1 MNTFTRY
8 TENGIPYLDG
18 RKMEWISM
26 ENKVLIA
33 EDESKLRALV
43 VSYLKKE
50 GFSVVEAANGK
61 EAVDRFSEDK
71 FDLVILDIMMP
82 VKDGLAAC
90 REIRAQSSVPIVM
103 LTARSEEYD
112 ELSGFSCGADEYLT
126 KPFSPAILITRIK
139 SVLKR
144 SRILGEDKMSFNKI
158 ILHKRE
164 RTVRVDETE
173 ILLTPREF
181 DLLYYLMLNKNL
193 VLNREQILE
202 KVWGFDYFGDERT
215 VDTHIKCIRAKL
227 LDCGDCIKTIRKFG
241 YKLTDDK
248 GSDS

>member
-1 MNTFTRY
+1 
-8 TENGIPYLDG
+8 
-18 RKMEWISM
+18 M

-33 EDESKLRALV
+33 EDEAKLRTLV
-43 VSYLKKE
+43 VNYLKKE
-50 GFSVVEAANGK
+50 GFTVVEASNGK
-61 EAVDRFSEDK
+61 EALDRFSEDK

-82 VKDGLAAC
+82 IKDGLQVC
-90 REIRAQSSVPIVM
+90 KEIRSQSAVPVVM

-112 ELSGFSCGADEYLT
+112 ELSGFSCGADEYIT

-144 SRILGEDKMSFNKI
+144 SRILGEDEMQFGDI
-158 ILHKRE
+158 LLHKRE
-164 RTVRVDETE
+164 RNVQ
-173 ILLTPREF
+173 ILGEDIILTPREF

-215 VDTHIKCIRAKL
+215 VDTHIKCLRSKL
-227 LDCGDCIKTIRKFG
+227 FDCGNYIKTIRKFG

-248 GSDS
+248 GSESQ

>member
-1 MNTFTRY
+1 
-8 TENGIPYLDG
+8 
-18 RKMEWISM
+18 M

-33 EDESKLRALV
+33 EDEAKLRTLV
-43 VSYLKKE
+43 VNYLKKE
-50 GFSVVEAANGK
+50 GFTVVEASNGK
-61 EAVDRFSEDK
+61 EALDRFSEDK

-82 VKDGLAAC
+82 IKDGLQVC
-90 REIRAQSSVPIVM
+90 KEIRSQSAVPVVM

-112 ELSGFSCGADEYLT
+112 ELSGFSCGADEYIT

-144 SRILGEDKMSFNKI
+144 SRIFGEDEMQFGDI
-158 ILHKRE
+158 LLHKRE
-164 RTVRVDETE
+164 RNVQ
-173 ILLTPREF
+173 ILGEDIILTPREF

-215 VDTHIKCIRAKL
+215 VDTHIKCLRSKL
-227 LDCGDCIKTIRKFG
+227 FDCGNYIKTIRKFG

-248 GSDS
+248 GSESQ

>member
-1 MNTFTRY
+1 
-8 TENGIPYLDG
+8 
-18 RKMEWISM
+18 M

-33 EDESKLRALV
+33 EDEAKLRTLV

-50 GFSVVEAANGK
+50 GFAVVEAANGK
-61 EAVDRFSEDK
+61 EAMDRFYEDK

-82 VKDGLAAC
+82 IKDGLQVC
-90 REIRAQSSVPIVM
+90 KEIRSQSTIPIVM

-112 ELSGFSCGADEYLT
+112 ELSGFSCGADEYIT

-144 SRILGEDKMSFNKI
+144 SRILGEDEMQFGDI
-158 ILHKRE
+158 TLHKRE
-164 RTVRVDETE
+164 RNVK
-173 ILLTPREF
+173 ILGEEVILTPREF

-215 VDTHIKCIRAKL
+215 VDTHIKCLRAKL
-227 LDCGDCIKTIRKFG
+227 FDCGNYIKTIRKFG
-241 YKLTDDK
+241 YKMTDDK
-248 GSDS
+248 GSESQ

>member
-1 MNTFTRY
+1 
-8 TENGIPYLDG
+8 
-18 RKMEWISM
+18 M

-33 EDESKLRALV
+33 EDEAKLRSLV

-50 GFSVVEAANGK
+50 GFTVVEASNGK
-61 EAVDRFSEDK
+61 EALDLFFEDK

-82 VKDGLAAC
+82 IKDGLAVC
-90 REIRAQSSVPIVM
+90 KEIRSQSAVPIVM

-112 ELSGFSCGADEYLT
+112 ELSGFSCGADEYIT

-144 SRILGEDKMSFNKI
+144 SRILGEDEMNFGDI
-158 ILHKRE
+158 IIHKRE
-164 RTVRVDETE
+164 RNVKVEGEE
-173 ILLTPREF
+173 IVLTPREF

-215 VDTHIKCIRAKL
+215 VDTHIKCLRSKL
-227 LDCGDCIKTIRKFG
+227 LACGDYIKTIRKFG
-241 YKLTDDK
+241 YKLTDEK
-248 GSDS
+248 GNEQV